1 MTHYSNVSLKKLLFS
16 IILTVPMFFG
26 YTQAKV
32 LLILEGISG
41 AGKST
46 LCSIIAEHIPEAHI
60 IPEPFDR
67 WNNINDTGNLFEE
80 YIKDKSRWGLTLQHY
95 ICLTFSQALHD
106 AYIQHPDKEIFI
118 TDRSYFATLF
128 VFGRMLFENSTITP
142 MEWEILQEQCVWFME
157 NALHQPDG
165 FIFLQTQP
173 ATARARA
180 IKRNRALKA
189 SLNIT
194 YFENLHRLYT
204 QWLVEKKNIHQSL
217 EHVPVLIIDGEVDF
231 VHDNAARQNIIAQI
245 KNFIDQIK
253 DESQEGDL
261 FMKKIIC

>member
-1 MTHYSNVSLKKLLFS
+1 MKYYNSVSLKKLLFS
-16 IILTVPMFFG
+16 TILAVPMFFG
-26 YTQAKV
+26 YTQAQV
-32 LLILEGISG
+32 LLMVEGISG

-46 LCSIIAEHIPEAHI
+46 LCSMIAEHIPEAHI

-67 WNNINDTGNLFEE
+67 WNNINEVGNLFEA
-80 YIKDKSRWGLTLQHY
+80 YIKDKSRWGLTLQNY

-142 MEWEILQEQCVWFME
+142 IEWEILQEHCLWFME

-180 IKRNRALKA
+180 IKRNRVLKA

-217 EHVPVLIIDGEVDF
+217 EQVPVLIINGEVDF
-231 VHDNAARQNIIAQI
+231 VHDDAARQNIVTQIEHFIAQI
-245 KNFIDQIK
+245 KEISDN
-253 DESQEGDL
+253 L
-261 FMKKIIC
+261 